1 MARRKPKPQAGTYD
15 PWEYY
20 QSIQLT
26 PEQKAA
32 NRAEVEQ
39 KMAEVAKTGVY
50 EKLLALIGKVEIPY
64 DKEEMREDRD

>member
-1 MARRKPKPQAGTYD
+1 MVRRKEKPQEKPYD
-15 PWEYY
+15 PWEHY

-32 NRAEVEQ
+32 NREEVER

-50 EKLLALIGKVEIPY
+50 EKLLDLIGKVHIPY